1 MKKVGD
7 YDHER
12 KIILMSNNAPD
23 TMTKQPRYHEKY
35 REQCIKN
42 GEQYYEKNKERLRIM
57 ARDRCGGLS
66 EEDKNIEREY
76 ARNKHQNVSAKDK
89 QKLNERKKKN
99 ICSIS

>member
-1 MKKVGD
+1 MKEVGD

-35 REQCIKN
+35 REKCIKN

-57 ARDRCGGLS
+57 ARDRSGGLS
-66 EEDKNIEREY
+66 EEDKKKTLKENMQGIST
-76 ARNKHQNVSAKDK
+76 KMCL
-89 QKLNERKKKN
+89 QKTNEN
-99 ICSIS
+99 